1 MKHDPAIAPH
11 GGLGSKPD
19 VEEFAEVLQAVT
31 DDAKRY
37 LLALDDRPILAADA
51 SEAAGHFGDAP
62 LPQRGEGARQSIELL
77 LQDGFGA
84 ASSSSGPRFFHF
96 VTGGTT
102 PAALAAD
109 WLASTLDQNALGWV
123 ASPLA
128 ARLESVSLSWLKQ
141 LFDLPPSWGGVLTTG
156 ATMAN
161 FVALASAR
169 HWWAERHGVD
179 VEDEGLAGLPQIP
192 IFTSGYAHS
201 SAVKVVAMLGIGRS
215 NIKVFA
221 GDSVGRLDEKGL
233 EAALRAM
240 RGQPSLVVANAGE
253 VNTGDFDPIDTMA
266 DLAEEH
272 GAWLHVDGA
281 FGLFARISTE
291 SAALAKG
298 VERAHSV
305 IGDGHKWLNV
315 PYDCGFAFVHDPVLL
330 SRTFGASAAYLMSP
344 DDPRPNFMHLGPE
357 MSRRARSIAAWAT
370 LHAYGRDGYR
380 SMVDHH
386 LQLAQRVAARVDAA
400 PDLERLAD
408 VPLNI
413 ICFRFRPPGPSEDDL
428 DGLNSR
434 LGEAVLSDGRVYVG
448 ITVYDG
454 HVAFRPAI
462 VNWRTTASDVD
473 LLVEVIRELG
483 AVILSDSAA

>member
-1 MKHDPAIAPH
+1 MNDSESSGSAP
-11 GGLGSKPD
+11 GVD
-19 VEEFAEVLQAVT
+19 EFEGVLQAVAA
-31 DDAKRY
+31 DAERY
-37 LLALDDRPILAADA
+37 LLAIDDRPILAADA
-51 SEAAGHFGDAP
+51 TVVADRFGGTP
-62 LPQRGEGARQSIELL
+62 LPERGEGAGRSIERLL
-77 LQDGFGA
+77 KDGFGA
-84 ASSSSGPRFFHF
+84 ATSSSGPRFFHF

-128 ARLESVSLSWLKQ
+128 ASLESVSLSWLKQ
-141 LFDLPPSWGGVLTTG
+141 LFELPSCWGGVLTTG

-169 HWWAERHGVD
+169 HWWGERQGVD
-179 VEDEGLAGLPQIP
+179 VEDVGLAGLPQIP

-201 SAVKVVAMLGIGRS
+201 SALKVVAMLGIGRS
-215 NIKVFA
+215 NVEVFA
-221 GDSVGRLDEKGL
+221 RDSVGRLDEKGL

-240 RGQPSLVVANAGE
+240 AGRPSVMVANAGE
-253 VNTGDFDPIDTMA
+253 VNAGDFDPIDTMA

-291 SAALAKG
+291 AAGLAKG

-315 PYDCGFAFVHDPVLL
+315 PYDCGFAFVHDPALL

-357 MSRRARSIAAWAT
+357 MSRRGRSIAVWAT
-370 LHAYGRDGYR
+370 LHAYGRGGYR
-380 SMVDHH
+380 TMVEHH
-386 LQLAQRVAARVDAA
+386 LQLAQRVAERVDAA
-400 PDLERLAD
+400 PELERLAD

-413 ICFRFRPPGPSEDDL
+413 VCFRFHPPGYSDVEL
-428 DGLNSR
+428 DELNSR

-448 ITVYDG
+448 TTKYGG

-462 VNWRTTASDVD
+462 VNWRTTTSDVD

-483 AVILSDSAA
+483 AAIASGSSAW